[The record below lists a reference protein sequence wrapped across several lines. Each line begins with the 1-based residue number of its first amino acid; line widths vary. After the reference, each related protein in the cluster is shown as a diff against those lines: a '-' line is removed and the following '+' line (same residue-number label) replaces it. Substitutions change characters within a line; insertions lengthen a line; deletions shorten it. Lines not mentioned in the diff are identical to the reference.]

1 MPHKLIS
8 EDHGLYFSLSGNV
21 NFREIRFACAE
32 GWEHKNRMSNTYQI
46 WDFEKV
52 DKFEMEHLEA
62 VMGARMDNVAFG
74 EIGNLTKI
82 AIVSNRIDI
91 IGKYLVYKGC
101 LDNEIVMAD
110 VFNSVSDARNWIT
123 KVNSKNTKTA

>member
-1 MPHKLIS
+1 MPHKIIS
-8 EDHGLYFSLSGNV
+8 EEYGLYFSLNGNV
-21 NFREIRFACAE
+21 NFQDIRFACAE
-32 GWEHKNRMSNTYQI
+32 GWEHKNRMSNIYQI
-46 WDFEKV
+46 WDFQNV
-52 DKFEMEHLEA
+52 DKFDMEHLEA

-101 LDNEIVMAD
+101 LDNDIVMAD
-110 VFNSVSDARNWIT
+110 VFNSIIDARAWIGEA
-123 KVNSKNTKTA
+123 KLENSKTA

>member
-8 EDHGLYFSLSGNV
+8 EDQGLYFSLNGNV
-21 NFREIRFACAE
+21 TFRDIRFACAE
-32 GWEHKNRMSNTYQI
+32 GWEHKNRMSNIYQI
-46 WDFEKV
+46 WDFQKV
-52 DKFEMEHLEA
+52 DKFDMEHLEA

-101 LDNEIVMAD
+101 LDNDIVKAD
-110 VFNSVSDARNWIT
+110 VFSSVSDARTWISKT
-123 KVNSKNTKTA
+123 SSKNIKSA